1 MAKIIKEFPHDVWR
15 AKSFGGDAEW
25 FNGQVWQLDYEE
37 DLMQDYKNLE
47 VARGSLIQYAR
58 SKGLKLRT
66 RTRQGTTLIIQA
78 YTPEEAN

>member
-37 DLMQDYKNLE
+37 DLIRDY
-47 VARGSLIQYAR
+47 
-58 SKGLKLRT
+58 
-66 RTRQGTTLIIQA
+66 
-78 YTPEEAN
+78 